1 MGRYDPPFQI
11 TDEIM
16 NLTAPI
22 SEQLGHIDSRSRET
36 IHPYLRR
43 ANQIR
48 TIHSSLAIEHNSLSL
63 EQVTALPSRS
73 SKSPHSLKVSAFSAI
88 QTRSQFPQSRS

>member
-22 SEQLGHIDSRSRET
+22 SEQLRHIDSRSHET

-48 TIHSSLAIEHNSLSL
+48 TIHSSRAIEHNSL
-63 EQVTALPSRS
+63 SRS

>member
-22 SEQLGHIDSRSRET
+22 SEQLGHIASRSRET

-48 TIHSSLAIEHNSLSL
+48 TTHSSLAIEHNSLSL
-63 EQVTALPSRS
+63 KQVTALIEGKRVLGNPNEKPVPSGSFTKAEGKFRC
-73 SKSPHSLKVSAFSAI
+73 
-88 QTRSQFPQSRS
+88 

>member
-36 IHPYLRR
+36 IPSIPSSNQPDPHNPFFTRDR
-43 ANQIR
+43 A
-48 TIHSSLAIEHNSLSL
+48 
-63 EQVTALPSRS
+63 
-73 SKSPHSLKVSAFSAI
+73 
-88 QTRSQFPQSRS
+88 QFPLARASHRTH